1 MGREKV
7 EAERAAKLVELRKKY
22 LARKGIISKAGTPTK
37 VKLVG
42 RDKVEAER
50 RKKLEELR
58 EKYLAKKRDV
68 TKSIRPTARK
78 TDTEKY
84 VAKGSRTGT
93 AKPKSATGRST
104 VLGTEVYSAK
114 GKRTGT
120 AKPTPYVAKGKR
132 TGTAK
137 PTPYVAKGKRT
148 GTAKPKY
155 IAKGKRTGTAKPKYV
170 AKGKR
175 TGTAKQLAPIK
186 SVRPIANTKN
196 QMGYYE
202 DKKKG
207 NVMVR
212 VYPNITPTRF
222 GDMTAKQIEALN
234 LPSRNSRKY
243 TVDFNQ
249 RDALTFIIKK

>member
-1 MGREKV
+1 MGREKI

-22 LARKGIISKAGTPTK
+22 LARKGIISKAGTPNK

-58 EKYLAKKRDV
+58 EKYLAKKREV

-104 VLGTEVYSAK
+104 VLGTEVYS
-114 GKRTGT
+114 
-120 AKPTPYVAKGKR
+120 AKGKR

-222 GDMTAKQIEALN
+222 GDMTAKQIDALN
-234 LPSRNSRKY
+234 LPSRNSKKY
-243 TVDFNQ
+243 IVDFNQ
-249 RDALTFIIKK
+249 RDALTFIKKK

>member
-1 MGREKV
+1 MGREKI

-22 LARKGIISKAGTPTK
+22 LARKGIISKAGTPNK

-42 RDKVEAER
+42 RDKIEAER

-58 EKYLAKKRDV
+58 EKYLAKKREV

-84 VAKGSRTGT
+84 VAKGKRTGT

-104 VLGTEVYSAK
+104 VLGTEVYS
-114 GKRTGT
+114 
-120 AKPTPYVAKGKR
+120 AKGKR

-234 LPSRNSRKY
+234 LPSRNSKKY
-243 TVDFNQ
+243 IVDFNQ
-249 RDALTFIIKK
+249 RDALTFIKKK

>member
-1 MGREKV
+1 MGREKI

-22 LARKGIISKAGTPTK
+22 LARKGIISKAGTPNK

-58 EKYLAKKRDV
+58 EKYLAKKREV

-104 VLGTEVYSAK
+104 VLGTEVYS
-114 GKRTGT
+114 
-120 AKPTPYVAKGKR
+120 AKGKR

-249 RDALTFIIKK
+249 RDALTFIKKK

>member
-1 MGREKV
+1 MGREKI

-22 LARKGIISKAGTPTK
+22 LARKGIISKAGTPNK

-58 EKYLAKKRDV
+58 EKYLAKKREV

-84 VAKGSRTGT
+84 VAKGKRTGT

-104 VLGTEVYSAK
+104 VLGTEVYS
-114 GKRTGT
+114 
-120 AKPTPYVAKGKR
+120 AKGKR

-175 TGTAKQLAPIK
+175 TGTAKQLAPTK

-222 GDMTAKQIEALN
+222 GDMTAKQIDALN
-234 LPSRNSRKY
+234 LPSRNSKKY
-243 TVDFNQ
+243 IVDFNQ
-249 RDALTFIIKK
+249 RKELTFIKKK

>member
-58 EKYLAKKRDV
+58 EKYLAKKREV

-84 VAKGSRTGT
+84 VAKGKRTGT

-114 GKRTGT
+114 GKRTGN
-120 AKPTPYVAKGKR
+120 AKPTAYVAKGKR
-132 TGTAK
+132 TGT
-137 PTPYVAKGKRT
+137 V
-148 GTAKPKY
+148 KPKY
-155 IAKGKRTGTAKPKYV
+155 IAKGKRTGTAKPKHV

-175 TGTAKQLAPIK
+175 TGTAKQLTPIK

-196 QMGYYE
+196 QKGYYE

-212 VYPNITPTRF
+212 VFPNMVPGGWDRMTDAERVAKGFPT
-222 GDMTAKQIEALN
+222 K
-234 LPSRNSRKY
+234 SSKKY
-243 TVDFNQ
+243 TIDYNQ
-249 RDALTFIIKK
+249 RNNLTFVIKN

>member
-1 MGREKV
+1 MGREKI

-22 LARKGIISKAGTPTK
+22 LARKGIISKAGTPNK

-58 EKYLAKKRDV
+58 EKYLAKKREV

-104 VLGTEVYSAK
+104 VLGTEVYS
-114 GKRTGT
+114 
-120 AKPTPYVAKGKR
+120 
-132 TGTAK
+132 
-137 PTPYVAKGKRT
+137 AKGKRT

>member
-1 MGREKV
+1 MGREKI

-22 LARKGIISKAGTPTK
+22 LARKGIISKAGTPNK

-58 EKYLAKKRDV
+58 EKYLAKKREV

-84 VAKGSRTGT
+84 VAKGKRTGT

-104 VLGTEVYSAK
+104 VLGTEVYS
-114 GKRTGT
+114 
-120 AKPTPYVAKGKR
+120 AKGKR

-175 TGTAKQLAPIK
+175 TGTAKQLAPTK

-234 LPSRNSRKY
+234 LPSRNSKKY
-243 TVDFNQ
+243 IVDFNQ
-249 RDALTFIIKK
+249 RDALTFIKKK

>member
-1 MGREKV
+1 MGREKI

-22 LARKGIISKAGTPTK
+22 LARKGIISKAGTPNK

-58 EKYLAKKRDV
+58 EKYLAKKREV

-84 VAKGSRTGT
+84 VAKGKRTGT

-104 VLGTEVYSAK
+104 VLGTEVYS
-114 GKRTGT
+114 
-120 AKPTPYVAKGKR
+120 AKGKR

-249 RDALTFIIKK
+249 RDALTFIKKK

>member
-1 MGREKV
+1 MPV
-7 EAERAAKLVELRKKY
+7 LLPFAIY
-22 LARKGIISKAGTPTK
+22 LGFAVPVLLPLATYG
-37 VKLVG
+37 VG
-42 RDKVEAER
+42 FAVPV
-50 RKKLEELR
+50 LLP
-58 EKYLAKKRDV
+58 LAKKEV

-84 VAKGSRTGT
+84 VAKGSKRTGT

-104 VLGTEVYSAK
+104 VLGTEVYS
-114 GKRTGT
+114 
-120 AKPTPYVAKGKR
+120 AKGKR

-202 DKKKG
+202 DKKK
-207 NVMVR
+207 
-212 VYPNITPTRF
+212 
-222 GDMTAKQIEALN
+222 
-234 LPSRNSRKY
+234 RKC
-243 TVDFNQ
+243 NGKS
-249 RDALTFIIKK
+249 IS

>member
-1 MGREKV
+1 MGREKI

-22 LARKGIISKAGTPTK
+22 LDRKGIISKAGTPNK

-58 EKYLAKKRDV
+58 EKYLAKKREV

-84 VAKGSRTGT
+84 VAKGKRTGT

-120 AKPTPYVAKGKR
+120 AKP
-132 TGTAK
+132 
-137 PTPYVAKGKRT
+137 
-148 GTAKPKY
+148 
-155 IAKGKRTGTAKPKYV
+155 KYV

-175 TGTAKQLAPIK
+175 TGTAKQLAPTK

-196 QMGYYE
+196 QKGYYE

>member
-1 MGREKV
+1 MGREKI

-22 LARKGIISKAGTPTK
+22 LARKGIISKAGTPNK

-58 EKYLAKKRDV
+58 EKYLAKKREV

-78 TDTEKY
+78 TDTEK
-84 VAKGSRTGT
+84 
-93 AKPKSATGRST
+93 
-104 VLGTEVYSAK
+104 
-114 GKRTGT
+114 
-120 AKPTPYVAKGKR
+120 
-132 TGTAK
+132 
-137 PTPYVAKGKRT
+137 YVAKGKRT

-175 TGTAKQLAPIK
+175 TGTAKQLAPTK

-222 GDMTAKQIEALN
+222 GDMTAKQIDALN
-234 LPSRNSRKY
+234 LPSRNSKKY
-243 TVDFNQ
+243 IVDFNQ
-249 RDALTFIIKK
+249 RKELTFIKKK

>member
-1 MGREKV
+1 MGREKI

-22 LARKGIISKAGTPTK
+22 LARKGIISKAGTPNK

-58 EKYLAKKRDV
+58 EKYLAKKREV

-78 TDTEKY
+78 TNTEKY

-104 VLGTEVYSAK
+104 VLGTEVYS
-114 GKRTGT
+114 
-120 AKPTPYVAKGKR
+120 AKGKR

>member
-1 MGREKV
+1 MGREKI

-22 LARKGIISKAGTPTK
+22 LARKGIISKAGTPNK

-58 EKYLAKKRDV
+58 EKYLAKKREV

-84 VAKGSRTGT
+84 VAKGKRTGT

-104 VLGTEVYSAK
+104 VLGTEVYS
-114 GKRTGT
+114 
-120 AKPTPYVAKGKR
+120 AKGKR

-175 TGTAKQLAPIK
+175 TGTAKQLAPTK

>member
-1 MGREKV
+1 MGREKI

-22 LARKGIISKAGTPTK
+22 LARKGIISKAGTPNK

-58 EKYLAKKRDV
+58 EKYLAKKREV

-78 TDTEKY
+78 TNTEKY

-137 PTPYVAKGKRT
+137 P
-148 GTAKPKY
+148 KY

-175 TGTAKQLAPIK
+175 TGTAKQLAPTK

>member
-1 MGREKV
+1 MGREKI

-22 LARKGIISKAGTPTK
+22 LARKGIISKAGTPNK

-58 EKYLAKKRDV
+58 EKYLAKKREV

-137 PTPYVAKGKRT
+137 P
-148 GTAKPKY
+148 KY

-175 TGTAKQLAPIK
+175 TGTAKQLAPTK

-249 RDALTFIIKK
+249 RDALTFIKKK

>member
-1 MGREKV
+1 MGREKI

-22 LARKGIISKAGTPTK
+22 LARKGIISKAGTPNK

-104 VLGTEVYSAK
+104 VLGTEVYS
-114 GKRTGT
+114 
-120 AKPTPYVAKGKR
+120 AKGKR

-249 RDALTFIIKK
+249 RDALTFIKKK

>member
-1 MGREKV
+1 MGREKI

-22 LARKGIISKAGTPTK
+22 LARKGIISKAGTPNK

-58 EKYLAKKRDV
+58 EKYLAKKREV

-78 TDTEKY
+78 TNTEKY

-137 PTPYVAKGKRT
+137 P
-148 GTAKPKY
+148 KY

-175 TGTAKQLAPIK
+175 TGTAKQLAPTK

-234 LPSRNSRKY
+234 LPSRNSKKY
-243 TVDFNQ
+243 IVDFNQ

>member
-1 MGREKV
+1 MGREKI

-22 LARKGIISKAGTPTK
+22 LARKGIISKAGTPNK

-58 EKYLAKKRDV
+58 EKYLAKKREV

-104 VLGTEVYSAK
+104 VLGTEVYS
-114 GKRTGT
+114 
-120 AKPTPYVAKGKR
+120 AKGKR

>member
-58 EKYLAKKRDV
+58 EKYIAKKREV

-114 GKRTGT
+114 SKRTGN
-120 AKPTPYVAKGKR
+120 
-132 TGTAK
+132 
-137 PTPYVAKGKRT
+137 
-148 GTAKPKY
+148 AKPKSCFRS
-155 IAKGKRTGTAKPKYV
+155 G
-170 AKGKR
+170 
-175 TGTAKQLAPIK
+175 
-186 SVRPIANTKN
+186 
-196 QMGYYE
+196 
-202 DKKKG
+202 
-207 NVMVR
+207 
-212 VYPNITPTRF
+212 
-222 GDMTAKQIEALN
+222 
-234 LPSRNSRKY
+234 
-243 TVDFNQ
+243 
-249 RDALTFIIKK
+249 